1 MILDF
6 IGWTGAILI
15 LLAYFMVSTKRVL
28 PESRLYHSMNLLGAF
43 GIVVNSYAQR
53 AFPAAGLNV
62 VWSLVAIYGLF
73 QGIKK

>member
-15 LLAYFMVSTKRVL
+15 LLAYFLVSTKRVL
-28 PESRLYHSMNLLGAF
+28 PKSRFYHSLNLLGAL
-43 GIVVNSYAQR
+43 GIVVNSYAQG

-62 VWSLVAIYGLF
+62 VWSLIAIYGLL

>member
-15 LLAYFMVSTKRVL
+15 LLAYFLVSTKRVL
-28 PESRLYHSMNLLGAF
+28 PKSRLYHSLNLLGAL
-43 GIVVNSYAQR
+43 GIGVNSYAQG
-53 AFPAAGLNV
+53 AFPATGLNV
-62 VWSLVAIYGLF
+62 VWSLIAIYGLL